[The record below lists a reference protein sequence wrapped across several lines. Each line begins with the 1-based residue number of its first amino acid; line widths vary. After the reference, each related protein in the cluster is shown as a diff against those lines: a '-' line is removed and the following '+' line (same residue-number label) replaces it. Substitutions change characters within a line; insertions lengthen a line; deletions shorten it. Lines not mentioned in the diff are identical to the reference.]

1 MENNALTLAQDGELD
16 TAVRLIDEAKAHLKE
31 LGVNQW
37 QTGYP
42 DRTCIRQDI
51 ERSRGYFLT
60 DGSAPLAY
68 LCIDFDGE
76 PAYDHLQGEWERQPP
91 YAVVH
96 RLAVG
101 EAYRGRGLASEAFR
115 LTEALCRARGVR
127 SIRVDTDEDN
137 AAMKHILTRNGF
149 AFRGTIW
156 FDNSVKIA
164 YEKTI
169 G

>member
-16 TAVRLIDEAKAHLKE
+16 AAMRLIDQAKAHLKE

-42 DRTCIRQDI
+42 DRACIRQDI
-51 ERSRGYFLT
+51 ERGRGYFLT
-60 DGSAPLAY
+60 DGAALRAY

-76 PAYDHLQGEWERQPP
+76 PAYDHLRGEWENQPP

-101 EAYRGRGLASEAFR
+101 EAYRGCGLASEAFR
-115 LTEALCRARGVR
+115 LTEALCRAR
-127 SIRVDTDEDN
+127 
-137 AAMKHILTRNGF
+137 
-149 AFRGTIW
+149 
-156 FDNSVKIA
+156 
-164 YEKTI
+164 
-169 G
+169 